1 MKESKENIEELEF
14 IAFNTPTTNG
24 TLAVRACVCVC
35 AMLYTPIINAI
46 YSGQVALGVSVSV
59 SVYKYLYMMLS

>member
-1 MKESKENIEELEF
+1 MKESKENIEESEF

-35 AMLYTPIINAI
+35 AMLYTPITNAI

-59 SVYKYLYMMLS
+59 YKYLYMMLS

>member
-35 AMLYTPIINAI
+35 AMLYTPITNAI
-46 YSGQVALGVSVSV
+46 YSGQVALGVSV
-59 SVYKYLYMMLS
+59 YKYLYMMLS